1 VVMRLAEVQ
10 LAFPQILLAILVLV
24 LFGQSLASIVIV
36 LAFSD
41 WVIYCRLIR
50 GRVLIEKQREYV
62 EAARAAGATNTR
74 ILIRHLL
81 PNVMSLIIVIATI
94 QLGHMIL
101 LESSLSYLGV
111 GVQPPT
117 SSWGRML
124 NDGQQY
130 MPIAWWVSTLPGL
143 AIVFTV
149 LGINFLADGLR
160 ASSGR

>member
-1 VVMRLAEVQ
+1 
-10 LAFPQILLAILVLV
+10 
-24 LFGQSLASIVIV
+24 
-36 LAFSD
+36 
-41 WVIYCRLIR
+41 
-50 GRVLIEKQREYV
+50 
-62 EAARAAGATNTR
+62 
-74 ILIRHLL
+74 
-81 PNVMSLIIVIATI
+81 MSLIIVIATV

-130 MPIAWWVSTLPGL
+130 MPIAWWVSTIPGV
-143 AIVFTV
+143 AIVLTV

-160 ASSGR
+160 AASGH